1 MNAYCFVMK
10 NENSSSSSFSKVK
23 ILVTDRLPE
32 IRVSEV
38 QWRNG
43 FMAS

>member
-10 NENSSSSSFSKVK
+10 NEKSSSSFSKVK